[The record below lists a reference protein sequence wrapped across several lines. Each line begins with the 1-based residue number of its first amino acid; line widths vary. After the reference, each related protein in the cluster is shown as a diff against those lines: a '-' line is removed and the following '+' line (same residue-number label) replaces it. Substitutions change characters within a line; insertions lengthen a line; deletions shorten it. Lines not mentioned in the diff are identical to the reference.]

1 MPITIAPDVQAAL
14 RSRRAVVA
22 LESAVISHG
31 LPRDAALEAVQR
43 QWDACLQAGAI
54 PAVVAVYQGRLLVGL
69 SLAECATLADRDDA
83 VKVSPWNLAS
93 SLKTPG
99 FGGTTV
105 AATLA
110 AAALTGIRVLSTGG
124 IGGVHP
130 GTGNDVSADL
140 TELSRKPVCVV
151 CAGPKSTLDR
161 EATLEYLETLG
172 VPVVGWQSDQLAGFL
187 AESSGLYLSA
197 RADSIDDMVTLLRE
211 HWALAGAGVVL
222 CQALPPDKAI
232 PLADLAAVAE
242 SGDERGGAR
251 TPAELKRLQQR
262 LGSRVVE
269 ANVALLAQN
278 AALAAQLAVALVAP

>member
-14 RSRRAVVA
+14 RSGRPVVA

-31 LPRDAALEAVQR
+31 LPRGAALEAVQR
-43 QWDACLQAGAI
+43 QSDACREAGAT

-69 SLAECATLADRDDA
+69 SLAQCATLADRNDV

-110 AAALTGIRVLSTGG
+110 AAALAGIRVLSTGG

-130 GTGNDVSADL
+130 GPGNDVSADL

-161 EATLEYLETLG
+161 EATLEYLETQG
-172 VPVVGWQSDQLAGFL
+172 VPVVGWRSDQLAGFL
-187 AESSGLYLSA
+187 AESTGIRLSA
-197 RADSIDDMVTLLRE
+197 RADSVEDMVALLRE

-222 CQALPPDKAI
+222 CQALPPEKAI

-242 SGDERGGAR
+242 GGDERGGAR
-251 TPAELKRLQQR
+251 TPAELKRLQAR
-262 LGSRVVE
+262 LGSRVID
-269 ANVALLAQN
+269 ANVALLEQN
-278 AALAAQLAVALVAP
+278 AALAAQIAVALAWR